1 MGCCSGARSRSP
13 EAPRPP
19 QQRAPAR
26 VRRFSTRRAGRPQ
39 LVLSGISLREC
50 AQEVRPKQRGNA
62 PQRFGPRALYC
73 WDSHCS
79 KTVSA
84 GTARGRSFA
93 ASVFPGLVNVRP
105 SFSRGGGRAFH
116 PPPPPPFKRCCNQE
130 VSLAEFVCREVL
142 LFDFL
147 RLDARKKPHWDGTE
161 SAWNIKNT
169 SAAVLVNDC

>member
-1 MGCCSGARSRSP
+1 MAFQHETRGAAAACP
-13 EAPRPP
+13 FGNLI
-19 QQRAPAR
+19 AR
-26 VRRFSTRRAGRPQ
+26 VRAGSPPKAARKR
-39 LVLSGISLREC
+39 S
-50 AQEVRPKQRGNA
+50 AEVRAAGILLLGQSLLQN
-62 PQRFGPRALYC
+62 
-73 WDSHCS
+73 
-79 KTVSA
+79 TVSA

-147 RLDARKKPHWDGTE
+147 RLEARKKPHWDGTE

-169 SAAVLVNDC
+169 SGELFTQQRCL